1 MHRSEWDVKT
11 FPRAVVALSLT
22 DSDRALLQYAAL
34 LVKLGCADFTF
45 VHVVPDAVTAES
57 AGAGD
62 QTTALRR
69 MEAEVERYFRPGL
82 PHGVNSAC
90 QALNG
95 VRLDVLLQCAAYHEA
110 DVILLGHRRTRSGR
124 RSLARRLAMTAPCSV
139 WLVPEGAAATL
150 SSMLV
155 PTDFSEHSADALA
168 LATSL
173 SSRAGIR
180 ECHAVH
186 VYFDPSTVQYEE
198 HVHEVIGNEQAAFR
212 QFLAPIPLHGVK
224 VVPLFEEST
233 QPAHAILETA
243 ERIGADLIVMNTRG
257 RSRAAAILLGSVT
270 SDIMVQT
277 RIPVL
282 VVKHF
287 GAKMNLLEALLDHRT
302 WSAAMPK
309 TN

>member
-1 MHRSEWDVKT
+1 MQRREWEVKT

-22 DSDRALLQYAAL
+22 DSDRPLLQYAAL
-34 LVKLGCADFTF
+34 LVKIGCTDFAF
-45 VHVVPDAVTAES
+45 VHVAPD
-57 AGAGD
+57 GP
-62 QTTALRR
+62 
-69 MEAEVERYFRPGL
+69 EAEAAGGGQSALLHQMETEVGQYFRPGSVAGL
-82 PHGVNSAC
+82 KSVCRVLH
-90 QALNG
+90 G
-95 VRLDVLLQCAAYHEA
+95 VRLDTLVQAAAVHRA
-110 DVILLGHRRTRSGR
+110 DVILLGHRQARSGR

-139 WLVPEGAAATL
+139 WLVPEGAPVTL

-180 ECHAVH
+180 ECHALH
-186 VYFDPSTVQYEE
+186 VFFDPSTVQYEE
-198 HVHEVIGNEQAAFR
+198 HVHEVIGNEQAAF
-212 QFLAPIPLHGVK
+212 QHFLVPIPLHGVK
-224 VVPLFEEST
+224 VVPLFEDRS

-243 ERIGADLIVMNTRG
+243 RLVGADLIVMNTRG

-270 SDIMVQT
+270 SDVMVET

-287 GAKMNLLEALLDHRT
+287 GAKMNLLDALLNHRT
-302 WSAAMPK
+302 WSAEVPK